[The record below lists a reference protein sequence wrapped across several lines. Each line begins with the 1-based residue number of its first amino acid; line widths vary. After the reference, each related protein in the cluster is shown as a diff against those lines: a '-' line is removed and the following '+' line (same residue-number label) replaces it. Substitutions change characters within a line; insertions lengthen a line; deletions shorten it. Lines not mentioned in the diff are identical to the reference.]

1 MHETQALI
9 ERVRR
14 VNKDYQHLDL
24 AIEPKLNGILP
35 GQSILVK
42 VKPQWHPYLREQWW
56 PVSIGDNRLVVER
69 PGDVVYE
76 PGQAVN
82 VLGPVGEPFR
92 YRRSLRHV
100 MLIAYDTPPT
110 ALVPMIP
117 LVLAHPADITLV
129 LLGSAV
135 EYRTE
140 HLPKEVEVV
149 HGDADLNWPDRVKIA
164 GFADQ
169 VFAVVNPDNEM
180 LRFGKIWRLFNEL
193 RAHIDANYLFGV
205 FRPVLPCGAGA
216 CQACL
221 IPMKGHSP
229 RLACMDGPS
238 FDLSLVNF

>member
-14 VNKDYQHLDL
+14 VNKDFQHIDL
-24 AIEPKLNGILP
+24 AIEPKLNNILP

-42 VKPQWHPYLREQWW
+42 VRPQWHPYLREQWW
-56 PVSIGDNRLVVER
+56 PVSMGDNRLVIER
-69 PGDVVYE
+69 PADIIYE
-76 PGQAVN
+76 PGQAVS
-82 VLGPVGEPFR
+82 VLGPVGEPYR

-100 MLIAYDTPPT
+100 LLIAYDTPPT

-117 LVLAHPADITLV
+117 LVLSHPADITLV
-129 LLGSAV
+129 LLGSAA

-169 VFAVVNPDNEM
+169 VFVAANTDDELM
-180 LRFGKIWRLFNEL
+180 RFGKVWRLFNEL
-193 RAHIDANYLFGV
+193 RAHIDTNYIFGV

-238 FDLSLVNF
+238 FDLSQINF